1 MPLQLRRMPAF
12 SERHGV
18 AGDEDV
24 DGMLDGVDLA
34 VEDLD
39 HRPDRG
45 FDAGLVGLM
54 GAAAF
59 GLTRG
64 RSIGRAG

>member
-1 MPLQLRRMPAF
+1 M
-12 SERHGV
+12 GV
-18 AGDEDV
+18 AGDEGV
-24 DGMLDGVDLA
+24 AGVLDGVDPA